1 MTVLIFIA
9 RAFIAGGFQ
18 AAYVYTPE
26 VRHPVIGVSSNPGA
40 HRFYP
45 NLYRCIQRRPGLWVW
60 EQAAEW
66 PEWGPLSRL
75 SLHR

>member
-26 VRHPVIGVSSNPGA
+26 VRMKYFKNAVINTVQGMS
-40 HRFYP
+40 
-45 NLYRCIQRRPGLWVW
+45 I
-60 EQAAEW
+60 AE
-66 PEWGPLSRL
+66 
-75 SLHR
+75 